1 MRQIENQIFRPL
13 AKGGKLKLNY
23 MEKMIQHIEGEQPLA
38 IAFNKVI
45 SKITT
50 LWIMTRPRIFDDLKG
65 EDAAFKMMSYY
76 QIILWEKWLHG
87 VVQRLQEWTT
97 TIDEYFDEF
106 NGSWEYY
113 ALAKRLE
120 YIDEFGTDDDEDYN
134 PDGSIKTT
142 DITHEQLKYHT
153 VFSDLYHDCVDIVQD
168 TKPTDLCPLINAIEA
183 NSRVSIID
191 ILQKASGKEIT
202 AYTMGDD
209 GNLRPVTFADRELHK
224 VSEMVEAHDY
234 GQIIYLIAQLMEL
247 LTKEIG
253 AVAKSETAFSD
264 NHDLLRAIQSDAE
277 TVLWLRIEDT
287 RYFKSV
293 KHKIINK

>member
-1 MRQIENQIFRPL
+1 
-13 AKGGKLKLNY
+13 
-23 MEKMIQHIEGEQPLA
+23 MIQHIESEQPLA

-50 LWIMTRPRIFDDLKG
+50 LWIMTRPRIFDDTKG
-65 EDAAFKMMSYY
+65 EEAAFKMITYY
-76 QIILWEKWLHG
+76 QILLWEKWMHE

-97 TIDEYFDEF
+97 TIDDYFDEF

-113 ALAKRLE
+113 ALSKRL
-120 YIDEFGTDDDEDYN
+120 DFLNEFGGDDEDYN
-134 PDGSIKTT
+134 ADGSIKTT
-142 DITHEQLKYHT
+142 DITREQLKYHT

-168 TKPTDLCPLINAIEA
+168 THPQDLYPLINAIEA

-191 ILQKASGKEIT
+191 ILQKVSGKEIT
-202 AYTMGDD
+202 TYTMGDD

-234 GQIIYLIAQLMEL
+234 CLVIYTTALLMER
-247 LTKEIG
+247 LTNGIET
-253 AVAKSETAFSD
+253 VAKTNTVFLD

-277 TVLWLRIEDT
+277 AILSLNFENT
-287 RYFKSV
+287 RHFSTDGAV
-293 KHKIINK
+293 NHP

>member
-1 MRQIENQIFRPL
+1 
-13 AKGGKLKLNY
+13 
-23 MEKMIQHIEGEQPLA
+23 MEYMIQHIEGEQPLA

-50 LWIMTRPRIFDDLKG
+50 LWIMTRPRIFDDTKG
-65 EDAAFKMMSYY
+65 EEAAFKMITYY
-76 QIILWEKWLHG
+76 QILLWEKWMHG
-87 VVQRLQEWTT
+87 VVQRLKEWTS

-113 ALAKRLE
+113 ALSKRL
-120 YIDEFGTDDDEDYN
+120 DFLNEFGGDDEDYN
-134 PDGSIKTT
+134 ADGSIKTT

-168 TKPTDLCPLINAIEA
+168 TKPTDLYSLINAIEA

-191 ILQKASGKEIT
+191 ILQKVSGKEIT
-202 AYTMGDD
+202 AYTVGDD

-234 GQIIYLIAQLMEL
+234 SLVIYTTALLMEQM
-247 LTKEIG
+247 TKGIETI
-253 AVAKSETAFSD
+253 AKSNTAFLD
-264 NHDLLRAIQSDAE
+264 NHELLLAIQCDAMAILSLNFE
-277 TVLWLRIEDT
+277 NARH
-287 RYFKSV
+287 FKS
-293 KHKIINK
+293 NKTISNDNL